1 MPAKS
6 KAQQQ
11 LMAIALA
18 AKQGKLAKSK
28 ISKQAQKLAASMS
41 TKELEKFAKTKHK
54 GLPQKLKEI
63 ATEADMEE
71 MDTDSLIGMQRIISL
86 TDNPEQYHE
95 LNTLLGIELSKRGV
109 NLRKK
114 MGYTPG
120 VIQHGTTFLP
130 RYESKGT
137 NMKLSHLASKI
148 VKENAELEQEVQ
160 LTQEQ
165 KKAFLENIKSYGMH
179 SDSIYRSQNILEAIK
194 EIKNIVEVASQL
206 TLQETGD
213 WFDKVTVGRH
223 MKQLKE
229 SYKTFEKTA
238 NEMYTLQQRL
248 EACYEDIG
256 NTLGKYYDIQNSTLQ
271 EKEDS
276 DYQKHFQKMMD
287 KEKIESPG
295 DLDTSQEKKKF
306 FSKIDKSYKSK
317 EEK

>member
-11 LMAIALA
+11 LMGIALA
-18 AKQGKLAKSK
+18 LKQGKVAKSK
-28 ISKQAQKLAASMS
+28 VSKQAQKLASSMS

-63 ATEADMEE
+63 ASEADMES
-71 MDTDSLIGMQRIISL
+71 MDTDSLLGMQKLISL
-86 TDNPEQYHE
+86 TDNPSQYNE

-114 MGYTPG
+114 MGYVPG
-120 VIQHGTTFLP
+120 VTQHGTTFLP
-130 RYESKGT
+130 RESKGN
-137 NMKLSHLASKI
+137 NMKLSRIASKI
-148 VKENAELEQEVQ
+148 VKENKELDQEVQ
-160 LTQEQ
+160 LTKEQ
-165 KKAFLENIKSYGMH
+165 KQAFFENIKTYGKY
-179 SDSIYRSQNILEAIK
+179 SESIYRSQNILEAIK
-194 EIKNIVEVASQL
+194 EIKNIVETASQL

-256 NTLGKYYDIQNSTLQ
+256 NTLGKYYDIQNNAPLQ
-271 EKEDS
+271 EKEKAEH
-276 DYQKHFQKMMD
+276 DYD
-287 KEKIESPG
+287 KDGKIESP
-295 DLDTSQEKKKF
+295 DKEWADSRDKAIKKAMK
-306 FSKIDKSYKSK
+306 
-317 EEK
+317 

>member
-11 LMAIALA
+11 LMGIALA
-18 AKQGKLAKSK
+18 LKQGKMPKSK
-28 ISKQAQKLAASMS
+28 VSKQAQKLAASMS

-54 GLPQKLKEI
+54 GLPEKLKEI
-63 ATEADMEE
+63 ATESDMES
-71 MDTDSLIGMQRIISL
+71 MSTDSLLGMQKIISL
-86 TDNPEQYHE
+86 TDNPSQYNE

-120 VIQHGTTFLP
+120 VKQHGTTFLP
-130 RYESKGT
+130 RESKGN
-137 NMKLSHLASKI
+137 NMKLSRIASKI
-148 VKENAELEQEVQ
+148 VKENKDLEQEVQ
-160 LTQEQ
+160 ITNEQ
-165 KKAFLENIKSYGMH
+165 KQAFFESMKSYGKY
-179 SDSIYRSQNILEAIK
+179 SESIYRSQNILEAIK
-194 EIKNIVEVASQL
+194 EIRNIVEVASQL

-256 NTLGKYYDIQNSTLQ
+256 NTLGKYYDIQGNAPLQ
-271 EKEDS
+271 EKEKANK
-276 DYQKHFQKMMD
+276 DYDKDGNVESPD
-287 KEKIESPG
+287 KEWADSRDKAI
-295 DLDTSQEKKKF
+295 KKAM
-306 FSKIDKSYKSK
+306 KS
-317 EEK
+317 EQ